1 MLKLLS
7 VFIGVFCFSFS
18 KSFAQI
24 EHVEPLNWWVGMKNP
39 NLQVM
44 VHGVDVGSTIPSI
57 KYPGVT
63 LKKTSKGD
71 SKNYLFLDFEI
82 AKTAKPGNLII
93 NFKRGG
99 KQVYSH
105 NYPLLKRTQD
115 GSKIKGFSSADAIY
129 LVVPD
134 RFANGDYTN
143 DVVAGT
149 KENKI
154 NRAFEGG
161 RHGGDLRGIINNLD
175 YIKEMGFTAI
185 WPTPV
190 LENNMPEYSY
200 HGYAIT
206 NHYKVD
212 PRYGTLDEYKEL
224 SKKASEK
231 GLKLIFDEVLNHT
244 GSFYWWMSDLPF
256 KNWLNYPDATVMT
269 SHRRTTNQ
277 DRYAS
282 AFDKDLMTNG
292 WFVSSMPDMNGKNPF
307 MANYLIQCS
316 IWWIETLQLGG
327 IRQDT
332 YGYSDKGLLTNWS
345 CRIMDEYPNFNM
357 VGEEWSTNPL
367 TDSYWQQGMKNQ
379 DGYKSCLKSIMDFP
393 MQTALV
399 QALKDDEVKDFSK
412 GLPKLYESLSNDF
425 IYPNPKNILVFGDNH
440 DMNRLFTQLNKDID
454 LTKMAVAYL
463 LTTRGIPQMLY
474 GTEVLLDNTGKL
486 ENHGIIRSDF
496 PGGWKEDSINGFSG
510 MGLATEVYGF
520 QDYVRKLLN
529 WRKANP
535 VISNGKLTH
544 FVPFEGLYV
553 YFRYDEKKTVMVV
566 LNKNKSVV
574 NVDLKRFA
582 EILAGKTLAKNI
594 LTNEEFPL
602 NNSIS
607 VSPTSALIVEVR

>member
-1 MLKLLS
+1 
-7 VFIGVFCFSFS
+7 
-18 KSFAQI
+18 
-24 EHVEPLNWWVGMKNP
+24 
-39 NLQVM
+39 
-44 VHGVDVGSTIPSI
+44 
-57 KYPGVT
+57 
-63 LKKTSKGD
+63 
-71 SKNYLFLDFEI
+71 
-82 AKTAKPGNLII
+82 
-93 NFKRGG
+93 
-99 KQVYSH
+99 
-105 NYPLLKRTQD
+105 
-115 GSKIKGFSSADAIY
+115 
-129 LVVPD
+129 
-134 RFANGDYTN
+134 
-143 DVVAGT
+143 
-149 KENKI
+149 
-154 NRAFEGG
+154 
-161 RHGGDLRGIINNLD
+161 
-175 YIKEMGFTAI
+175 
-185 WPTPV
+185 
-190 LENNMPEYSY
+190 
-200 HGYAIT
+200 
-206 NHYKVD
+206 
-212 PRYGTLDEYKEL
+212 
-224 SKKASEK
+224 
-231 GLKLIFDEVLNHT
+231 
-244 GSFYWWMSDLPF
+244 
-256 KNWLNYPDATVMT
+256 
-269 SHRRTTNQ
+269 
-277 DRYAS
+277 
-282 AFDKDLMTNG
+282 
-292 WFVSSMPDMNGKNPF
+292 
-307 MANYLIQCS
+307 
-316 IWWIETLQLGG
+316 
-327 IRQDT
+327 
-332 YGYSDKGLLTNWS
+332 
-345 CRIMDEYPNFNM
+345 
-357 VGEEWSTNPL
+357 
-367 TDSYWQQGMKNQ
+367 MKNQ

-566 LNKNKSVV
+566 LNKNKSAV

-594 LTNEEFPL
+594 LNNEEFPL